1 MPQRVIALTRLTSSG
16 PSSRLIAARTS
27 PKVTFSQRH
36 SVTESRKAAICALG
50 QAKARAKRYPAAA
63 EQLRRF
69 ADAAVARVEAIKC
82 GPLFDT
88 EKG

>member
-1 MPQRVIALTRLTSSG
+1 MNRADIIDMELHY
-16 PSSRLIAARTS
+16 ARMM
-27 PKVTFSQRH
+27 RR
-36 SVTESRKAAICALG
+36 E
-50 QAKARAKRYPAAA
+50 AKARQTRYPAAA